1 MSPTNSIRSNN
12 KMPMGGTAAIA
23 LIKQLLAIYQNDQEE
38 LINDIRSLAA
48 PYGASST
55 TTMIPRPSVVC

>member
-1 MSPTNSIRSNN
+1 
-12 KMPMGGTAAIA
+12 MPMGGTAAIA